1 MENLNTIN
9 VKTAIEIFDQ
19 SLFKNTS
26 NFLRDAFSL
35 HTNTDCELI
44 NIPALKSKLHRYK
57 SMLKIK
63 RGNAKEQYENES
75 FTVPTHTAAE
85 GNFKKFEHSV
95 YKETCEKLALEL
107 NEVKKQTTEEIT
119 KSRFDQANEFA
130 KSERIDNKEILQ
142 LKRSH
147 SFELSQQGKKIK
159 N

>member
-57 SMLKIK
+57 SKLKSK
-63 RGNAKEQYENES
+63 RGNAKEQFENES
-75 FTVPTHTAAE
+75 FTGPIHTSAPPE
-85 GNFKKFEHSV
+85 GKLKK
-95 YKETCEKLALEL
+95 L
-107 NEVKKQTTEEIT
+107 NTQFIKKRVK
-119 KSRFDQANEFA
+119 N
-130 KSERIDNKEILQ
+130 
-142 LKRSH
+142 
-147 SFELSQQGKKIK
+147 
-159 N
+159 